1 MLPAPWASGP
11 TFKGSGAWFPCQ
23 AKQPIAYKYVF
34 PVVAAPSYRVLSGS
48 GNIELTMRLWFTC

>member
-34 PVVAAPSYRVLSGS
+34 PVAAAPFISGPQ
-48 GNIELTMRLWFTC
+48 WFRKH